1 MSEPRKQIGF
11 EQGGIGSVLKR
22 HQLEV
27 PANQRDYSW
36 AEEVRELYEDLV
48 GAINEGKEYFLG
60 TIVTI
65 PRERTLEVVDGQ
77 QRLATTALLL
87 TAIRDYCR
95 EINDGVLG
103 DAIETEFLAG
113 FDRPRRKHIPKLRLN
128 TDDNDLFEEII
139 ADVPSRKLPR
149 AQGTGQISHRR
160 LLEAF
165 AEANRH
171 VRKFVAAADLKEHG
185 DMLERLV
192 AFIEHRVPVVLLQVP
207 DDADAYMMFETL
219 NDRGLRTSQ
228 ADLVKNHLFGKAA
241 DRLSEVQSR
250 WSYMRGAL
258 ETLDDEEVTITFV
271 RHVLVLEKGYL
282 RNPAEAYAAVQE
294 IAKAEQPTLTFA
306 RQLETLAHVYVATF
320 NSDHDRWNE
329 YPDAARRAIRTLN
342 LLDIKPMQPLV
353 LAIAE
358 KLPKREAAAA
368 LSFLVSLG
376 VRLVIASTIRS
387 ASVER
392 PLSEAAKGVFSGSL
406 NTAAK
411 LRAHLKT
418 LTPSDSLFVEAFENA
433 RVTNAR
439 LGRYYLRSL
448 EMAVKGIPSPW
459 FIPTEDAAV
468 INLEHVLPEK
478 PEANWPQFSQDD
490 VAQYSKRLGNM
501 ALMLTKDNSNLR
513 SASFEA
519 KRRVYAQSGYELTSQ
534 IAAESTWTRESI
546 IERQKTLARL
556 AAKTWPSA

>member
-22 HQLEV
+22 NQLEV
-27 PANQRDYSW
+27 PPNQRDYSW
-36 AEEVRELYEDLV
+36 VEEVRELYEDLV
-48 GAINEGKEYFLG
+48 GAINEGKDYFLG

-87 TAIRDYCR
+87 AAIRDYCR
-95 EINDGVLG
+95 EISDEVLA

-113 FDRPRRKHIPKLRLN
+113 FDRPRRKHVPKLRLN
-128 TDDNDLFEEII
+128 TDDNGLFEEII
-139 ADVPSRKLPR
+139 SDDPKRTLPR
-149 AQGTGQISHRR
+149 AQSTGQTSHKR
-160 LLEAF
+160 LLQAF
-165 AEANRH
+165 ADAKLH
-171 VRKFVAAADLKEHG
+171 VRKFLAAADPKDHG

-192 AFIEHRVPVVLLQVP
+192 AFIEHRVLVVLLKVP

-228 ADLVKNHLFGKAA
+228 ADLVKNHLFGKAG

-282 RNPAEAYAAVQE
+282 RSPAEAYAAVQ
-294 IAKAEQPTLTFA
+294 
-306 RQLETLAHVYVATF
+306 LEMLAHVYVATF

-358 KLPKREAAAA
+358 KLPKREAAVA
-368 LSFLVSLG
+368 LSFLVALG
-376 VRLVIASTIRS
+376 VRLIVASTIRS

-392 PLSEAAKGVFSGSL
+392 PLSEAAKGVFSGDL
-406 NTAAK
+406 TTAAK
-411 LRAHLKT
+411 LRAQLKP
-418 LTPSDSLFVEAFENA
+418 LTPSDSLFSEAFERA

-448 EMAVKGIPSPW
+448 EMTAKGMPSPS
-459 FIPTEDAAV
+459 FVPTEDARV

-501 ALMLTKDNSNLR
+501 ALMLTRDNSNLR
-513 SASFEA
+513 SASFAE
-519 KRRVYAQSGYELTSQ
+519 KRKVYAQSGYELTSQ
-534 IAAESTWTRESI
+534 IASETDWTRESI
-546 IERQKTLARL
+546 VERQKTLARL
-556 AAKTWPSA
+556 AVKTWAAT